1 VNSYSKPYPWGIT
14 GFTDSRTETEKQR
27 QERQNQER
35 NARAQAQ
42 QDWLADILVR
52 SGEVREVIAGG
63 SYGGQG
69 LTVVKKDGTTFS
81 FTLYGEEKQA
91 YKVTR

>member
-1 VNSYSKPYPWGIT
+1 LQTSW
-14 GFTDSRTETEKQR
+14 F
-27 QERQNQER
+27 
-35 NARAQAQ
+35 AA
-42 QDWLADILVR
+42 VR
-52 SGEVREVIAGG
+52 VIAGG